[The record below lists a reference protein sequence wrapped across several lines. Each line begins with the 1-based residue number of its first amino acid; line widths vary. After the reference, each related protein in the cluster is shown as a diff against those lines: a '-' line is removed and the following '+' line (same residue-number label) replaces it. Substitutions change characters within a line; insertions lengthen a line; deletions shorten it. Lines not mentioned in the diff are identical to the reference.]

1 MLDLLEGPG
10 FGVQQ
15 KSFQPLHMV
24 YVGPILGGDLSYPL
38 QPLPKQSYCPA
49 RVFSCQLALHLRFRR
64 YLLLFGT
71 NYWTFLASVSGPLIF
86 PKKSKMPWKGVK
98 HLSFF
103 QGIYLETFFDH
114 FWLPFWEL
122 ILKDPE
128 TSPFSI
134 SIFPFWILQE
144 NEGCLK
150 RGESIFHFTR
160 YLLGPNVWTF
170 LGFRFGKI
178 WKISR
183 HLHSQ
188 FLFFTYF
195 EFSKKIKGAL
205 RGLKAPFILQA
216 TYLEKYFEHSW
227 LLFWGPILKDSETSP
242 FQIFQFESSKKMKG
256 ASRGLKVPFILRG
269 IYYLDTFF

>member
-1 MLDLLEGPG
+1 MKGALGRFKASFSLEEGWKH
-10 FGVQQ
+10 F
-15 KSFQPLHMV
+15 H
-24 YVGPILGGDLSYPL
+24 
-38 QPLPKQSYCPA
+38 
-49 RVFSCQLALHLRFRR
+49 FSR
-64 YLLLFGT
+64 YLFGT
-71 NYWTFLASVSGPLIF
+71 YFWTFLASVSGPLIF

-242 FQIFQFESSKKMKG
+242 FSISIF
-256 ASRGLKVPFILRG
+256 PF
-269 IYYLDTFF
+269 